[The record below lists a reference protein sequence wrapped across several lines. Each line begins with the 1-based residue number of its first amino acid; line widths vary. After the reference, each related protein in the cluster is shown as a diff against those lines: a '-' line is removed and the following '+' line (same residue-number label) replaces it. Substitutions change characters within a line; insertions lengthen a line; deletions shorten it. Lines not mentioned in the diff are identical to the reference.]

1 MTSGVTL
8 LKQVLP
14 AVFIIGIIAVIAIPV
29 VHPLQTG
36 RCRRR

>member
-1 MTSGVTL
+1 

-14 AVFIIGIIAVIAIPV
+14 AVFIIGIIGIIAVIAIPV